1 MKQFFG
7 SSQRGSLQEATQ
19 GLRDPQL
26 IMLMSNPRQFEQH
39 VQELERLFP
48 QVPSIGCI
56 GMSYS
61 TQVIESGVGVVAYSG
76 VTAAANV
83 LEQVSVM
90 PVKYIQRLQQD
101 VKKVSAS
108 GQNTICIDF
117 CSGNDACRW
126 WGEPGTAAGYPP
138 TAEYTRMPR
147 STRWSK
153 TTRAG

>member
-83 LEQVSVM
+83 LEQVSV
-90 PVKYIQRLQQD
+90 KC
-101 VKKVSAS
+101 
-108 GQNTICIDF
+108 TI
-117 CSGNDACRW
+117 
-126 WGEPGTAAGYPP
+126 
-138 TAEYTRMPR
+138 
-147 STRWSK
+147 
-153 TTRAG
+153 